1 MLKKSYSRYF
11 IILQEDDKGFGIAID
26 KQPTGYTKIET
37 KNGKCKITVYV
48 QNLVKEK
55 GPYVCYLVDTT
66 KNPLYTARLGE
77 VPVDDTGRG
86 EVWWEYREDNVADT
100 GLNVDKFNVSTIV
113 VEGESASFPLVGY
126 VGKDRTSFKDRFVL
140 KKREVKEVKEAVKVK
155 NEVEVKVEDEVDEE
169 AAKFDK
175 YEEEIK
181 KEILGNIE
189 EPQREEVK
197 DEDLNDYNEAAQV
210 ELLRNA
216 DMSSKS
222 KNHAMYFHEILK
234 DFEEVKD
241 ITEEYSDCRW
251 WKVKLDYDI
260 RLKENKYYP
269 YYCAVYHLK
278 MAYPYIN
285 YLKYCKNTGHYYFG
299 IKYDKDGEVKY
310 LLYGIEG
317 DNDIKSQPYSGMTGF
332 VKWIK
337 FKDKGLWIMVYN
349 PYNGCIMI
357 PKPKDK

>member
-1 MLKKSYSRYF
+1 MSAKKSYSRYF
-11 IILQEDDKGFGIAID
+11 IILQEEDKGFGIAID
-26 KQPTGYTKIET
+26 KQPTGYTKIEN

-55 GPYVCYLVDTT
+55 GPYVCYLIDTT

-86 EVWWEYREDNVADT
+86 EIWWEYKEDNVADT

-113 VEGESASFPLVGY
+113 VEAEQTNFPLVGY
-126 VGKDRTSFKDRFVL
+126 VGKERASFKDRFVV
-140 KKREVKEVKEAVKVK
+140 KKRTVEEPKEEVKV
-155 NEVEVKVEDEVDEE
+155 EVEVKDEVVEKE
-169 AAKFDK
+169 AEKFIE
-175 YEEEIK
+175 YENEIK
-181 KEILGNIE
+181 KEVMKL
-189 EPQREEVK
+189 EEVK
-197 DEDLNDYNEAAQV
+197 EDKKDEEDTIYDEAAQV
-210 ELLRNA
+210 ELIRNEEL
-216 DMSSKS
+216 KI
-222 KNHAMYFHEILK
+222 KKQQKHANYFEEILR
-234 DFEEVKD
+234 DFEEVD
-241 ITEEYSDCRW
+241 GITEEYSNCRW

-260 RLKENKYYP
+260 KLKDNKYYP
-269 YYCAVYHLK
+269 YYCAIYHIK

-285 YLKYCKNTGHYYFG
+285 YLKYCKNTGYYYFG

-317 DNDIKSQPYSGMTGF
+317 ENDVKSQPYSGMTGF
-332 VKWIK
+332 IKWIK
-337 FKDKGLWIMVYN
+337 VKDKGMWVMTYN